1 MRPTSRRPSSKLVS
15 ETAAV
20 AEGASGTLL
29 DLSGQGASHHE
40 LSDAAAR
47 LRAAAR
53 SRESEHARRA
63 RVHQCRHLRWH
74 QRPEGGIGGAFVCDE
89 VAWAR
94 IAPRLEAEAR
104 RRWKAAGQE
113 EPLDAHRLDA
123 FLELLAGGGGSG
135 GGRAAGPGPTP
146 W

>member
-1 MRPTSRRPSSKLVS
+1 M
-15 ETAAV
+15 
-20 AEGASGTLL
+20 AEGAAGTLL
-29 DLSGQGASHHE
+29 ELAGHGASHQE
-40 LSDAAAR
+40 LADAAAR

-53 SRESEHARRA
+53 SQWSEHARRA
-63 RVHQCRHLRWH
+63 RVHQCRHLRSH

-94 IAPRLEAEAR
+94 IAPRLEADAR
-104 RRWKAAGQE
+104 RRWKAAGQR

-123 FLELLAGGGGSG
+123 FLELLAGSAGA
-135 GGRAAGPGPTP
+135 GGRRGPGAEPGAGPGPTR